1 MKKILLLSALLI
13 SASVMAQTTWTGDTD
28 TSWTDSSNWDNGA
41 PALVFYNATITIPSS
56 GITNF
61 PTLSADQLQAGD
73 IVIASGA
80 TLTITGGSI
89 NHVSGTIT
97 NNGSIELNS
106 GSSLMSVATI
116 LGSGTFKYNRTL
128 SVTDEFYAIS
138 APVSGQDINT
148 FISAEPIAQ
157 NGSNMGLGTY
167 TTSSDSFTYIQ
178 SGANGSGNFTSGKG
192 YIVRVSSAG
201 DLSFTGNNPSVTAV
215 NFALDFTGSG
225 DNARYNLV
233 GNPWPSFLKTGGTD
247 FLNDNSTKLTS
258 EQIWLWDA
266 ATGAYV
272 TRVTAN
278 GFNIAPGQAFFVQAK
293 AGASGNLAF
302 DSSHRQVGIGDTFRN
317 SVENNFEVYLNIS
330 NELTNRTA
338 EVYYISGTT
347 TGFDN
352 GFDGT
357 LFGLQNNDLAIY
369 TAHDSEENDS
379 EMKLSIQSIPE
390 MSHVVPVGINAFEG
404 TEFTISA
411 TTLNRPDGY
420 NVYLED
426 RDNNTF
432 TLLNET
438 SDFTTTVSSNLNGTG
453 RFFLHTTASTMSNG
467 DASTHLLNVF
477 KLDRENFITIEGL
490 ATQSNK
496 TFLKLYNLLGKEV
509 LSTTLANNT
518 NTEIISTEGLSTGIY
533 VIKLE
538 SGNDLLTKKLIIK

>member
-1 MKKILLLSALLI
+1 MKKILLLSTLLI
-13 SASVMAQTTWTGDTD
+13 SVSVMAQTTWTGDTD

-61 PTLSADQLQAGD
+61 PTLSAEQLQAGD
-73 IVIASGA
+73 IDIASGA

-89 NHVSGTIT
+89 HHVSGTIT

-116 LGSGTFKYNRTL
+116 SGSGTFKYNRNL

-148 FISAEPIAQ
+148 FISAEPIDQ

-167 TTSSDSFTYIQ
+167 TTSSDSYTYIE
-178 SGANGSGNFTSGKG
+178 SGASGSGDFTQGKG
-192 YIVRVSSAG
+192 YIARVSSAG
-201 DLSFTGNNPSVTAV
+201 DLSFTGSNPSITAV
-215 NFALDFTGSG
+215 DFSLDYTGSG
-225 DNARYNLV
+225 TNARYNLV
-233 GNPWPSFLKTGGTD
+233 GNPWPSFLKTGGTQ
-247 FLNDNSTKLTS
+247 FLADNSTKLTS

-266 ATGAYV
+266 ASASYITK
-272 TRVTAN
+272 VTAN

-293 AGASGNLAF
+293 EGGSGDVTF
-302 DSSHRQVGIGDTFRN
+302 DPSHRAVGLSDAFRN
-317 SVENNFEVYLNIS
+317 SVVNNFELYLNIS
-330 NELTNRTA
+330 NESINRTT
-338 EVYYISGTT
+338 EVYYIPGTT

-369 TAHDSEENDS
+369 TAHDSDENDS
-379 EMKLSIQSIPE
+379 GMRLSIQSVPD
-390 MSHVVPVGINAFEG
+390 MSHVVPVGVNAFEG

-432 TLLNET
+432 ILLDET

-453 RFFLHTTASTMSNG
+453 RFYLHTTASTMSNG
-467 DASTHLLNVF
+467 DASNNLLNVF
-477 KLDRENFITIEGL
+477 KLDINNFITVQGL
-490 ATQSNK
+490 ATQSNQ
-496 TFLKLYNLLGKEV
+496 TNLKLYNLLGKEV
-509 LSTTLANNT
+509 LSTTLANNA
-518 NTEIISTEGLSTGIY
+518 NTQSISTEGLSAGIY
-533 VIKLE
+533 VVKLE
-538 SGNDLLTKKLIIK
+538 SANNLQTKKLIIK